1 MEHIIV
7 GTAGHVDHGKTEL
20 TARLTGVN
28 TDRLPEEKK
37 RGMTIELGFVPLDL
51 DNGLRLGLIDVPG
64 HERFV
69 KNMLAGAAGM
79 DMVMLIV
86 AADEGVMPQ
95 TVEHMNIINLLG
107 IDKGVVVITKKD
119 LVDEE
124 WLGLVQEQVDELIA
138 PTSLKDAPIVACSS
152 VTGEGIAELRKVL
165 EQVASSVKPKTA
177 SGYARLPIDRVF
189 SKAGFGTVV
198 TGTLWMG
205 KLHPGDTVQI
215 WPLGREARIRSLQV
229 HGQSVGEAVAGQRTA
244 VNLSGVEQD
253 EAPRGGWLA
262 APGLLRESYRLDVAL
277 RLLPDAKPLPQRC
290 RIRVHHGTRC
300 V

>member
-1 MEHIIV
+1 MAHIIV

-20 TARLTGVN
+20 TARLPGVN
-28 TDRLPEEKK
+28 TDRLPAEKK

-165 EQVASSVKPKTA
+165 EQVASLSLIHIYSLRVRLYHLDDEFLVYPGHGSATKM
-177 SGYARLPIDRVF
+177 GYEKQHNPY
-189 SKAGFGTVV
+189 
-198 TGTLWMG
+198 
-205 KLHPGDTVQI
+205 
-215 WPLGREARIRSLQV
+215 
-229 HGQSVGEAVAGQRTA
+229 
-244 VNLSGVEQD
+244 
-253 EAPRGGWLA
+253 
-262 APGLLRESYRLDVAL
+262 LRPE
-277 RLLPDAKPLPQRC
+277 
-290 RIRVHHGTRC
+290 
-300 V
+300 